1 MKLWLK
7 SDPSI
12 TADTLEDEP
21 INGVLPARCFCPAA
35 EPALL
40 YAVIDPTEWSEIEI
54 VPAPAGV
61 PSSGYLVL
69 YGDDPAKVKY
79 LFVERE
85 TEAAVAIATRTDS
98 FGYVSISI
106 HRDAMIEPRRHEQ

>member
-1 MKLWLK
+1 MWLK
-7 SDPSI
+7 SEPSI
-12 TADTLEDEP
+12 TAETLVDEP

-35 EPALL
+35 DPALL
-40 YAVIDPTEWSEIEI
+40 YAVIDPNEWSEVEI

-61 PSSGYLVL
+61 PSTGWLVL
-69 YGDDPAKVKY
+69 YGDDPARVKY

-85 TEAAVAIATRTDS
+85 TEAAVAIATRDDS

-106 HRDAMIEPRRHEQ
+106 QRDAMIEPRHEQ